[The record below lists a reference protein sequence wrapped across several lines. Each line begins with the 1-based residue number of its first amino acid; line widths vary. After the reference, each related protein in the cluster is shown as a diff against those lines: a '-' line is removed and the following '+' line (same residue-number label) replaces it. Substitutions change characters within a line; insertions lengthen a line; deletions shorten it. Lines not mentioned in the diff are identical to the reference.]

1 MESERFDR
9 LIGSLGRVQSRRG
22 ALHIVAATFGLAGL
36 SLLGLQDTS
45 ARKHKK
51 HKKRRGNASPPTS
64 PPPPPTT
71 VQPVDQCP
79 AASIC
84 NTAPNVCGTAATGE
98 ECSCELSTEGNNV
111 CVNSGV
117 GCPAV
122 LRECTSTDGPEP
134 TSCRN
139 LAGFHFFCQE
149 VKTNG
154 AGVKCG
160 CGQSLTTGRV
170 CMPECDN
177 PNP

>member
-1 MESERFDR
+1 MDSEQFDR
-9 LIGSLGRVQSRRG
+9 LTSCLGRMRSRRG
-22 ALHIVAATFGLAGL
+22 VVSVVAATFGLGSL
-36 SLLGLQDTS
+36 TLLGQPEAL
-45 ARKHKK
+45 AKR
-51 HKKRRGNASPPTS
+51 KKRRKKNKA
-64 PPPPPTT
+64 
-71 VQPVDQCP
+71 PVVDPNQCP

-98 ECSCELSTEGNNV
+98 ECSCELSTEGNTV

-117 GCPAV
+117 GCPTP
-122 LRECTSTDGPEP
+122 LRECTSTAGPEA

-139 LAGFHFFCQE
+139 NGAGFHFFCQE

-160 CGQSLTTGRV
+160 CGQTLPSGRV

-177 PNP
+177 PNL

>member
-1 MESERFDR
+1 MDSEHFDR
-9 LIGSLGRVQSRRG
+9 LIGSLGRMRSRRG
-22 ALHIVAATFGLAGL
+22 ALHLVGATFGLGGL
-36 SLLGLQDTS
+36 SLLGLQETS
-45 ARKHKK
+45 AKKRKKRK
-51 HKKRRGNASPPTS
+51 NRRGNASP
-64 PPPPPTT
+64 
-71 VQPVDQCP
+71 VNQCP
-79 AASIC
+79 AGASIC

-98 ECSCELSTEGNNV
+98 ECSCELSTEGNIV

-117 GCPAV
+117 GCPTP

-149 VKTNG
+149 NKTNG

-160 CGQSLTTGRV
+160 CGQALTTGRV

-177 PNP
+177 PTP